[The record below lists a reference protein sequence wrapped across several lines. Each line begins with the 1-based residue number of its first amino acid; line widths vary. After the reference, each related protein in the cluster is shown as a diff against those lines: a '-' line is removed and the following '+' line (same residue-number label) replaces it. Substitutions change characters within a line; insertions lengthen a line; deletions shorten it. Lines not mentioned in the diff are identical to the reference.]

1 MNLSDR
7 VYLASLAIKTAAEVA
22 PYVSKDER
30 RIAEEVEREMAKYNN
45 KNNYGQQLTNYKNK
59 TQGLLDDFAKLKDE
73 AYKQDQAFNK
83 EQIAFTKKMHKTLA
97 EDQTKYNNL
106 MTRKRIGALRGNSK
120 KALMKIILANAGLLT
135 AGLGTYGAVKATK
148 KPSMLERLGLA

>member
-22 PYVSKDER
+22 PYVSKDEQ

-59 TQGLLDDFAKLKDE
+59 TQAVLDDLAKRRDE
-73 AYKQDQAFNK
+73 AYKADLVGFKNTLDAHKRYYETRAANQAK
-83 EQIAFTKKMHKTLA
+83 H
-97 EDQTKYNNL
+97 NNVI
-106 MTRKRIGALRGNSK
+106 TRKKLGALRGNSK
-120 KALMKIILANAGLLT
+120 KALMKIILANAGLAT
-135 AGLGTYGAVKATK
+135 VGLGTYGAIKATK
-148 KPSMLERLGLA
+148 KPSILERLGLA